1 MFLLPDDYNI
11 NMNFSTSASP
21 MLQVWFL
28 HNLLLQKRM
37 WVPGKWLVL
46 SNHDSLISSLSV
58 CRCAQGLQM
67 KAAESSISKK
77 ERRAHVHRASGKI
90 FHTNTHKRWIIC
102 CFRCMP
108 IYGNGQSVCRPKD
121 GVKTAPTCVN
131 NSSSS
136 FWPMAKQQIL
146 DHLNYNTK
154 RMFKSQME
162 VNIQGNSVRTFSVRG
177 L

>member
-1 MFLLPDDYNI
+1 
-11 NMNFSTSASP
+11 MNFSTSASP

-46 SNHDSLISSLSV
+46 IMILSYLPSLSAGV
-58 CRCAQGLQM
+58 RRGFRRKLQKVRFQRRNAVHM
-67 KAAESSISKK
+67 CTRPQ
-77 ERRAHVHRASGKI
+77 ERFFTPI
-90 FHTNTHKRWIIC
+90 TNTHKRWIIC
-102 CFRCMP
+102 CFRCTP

-121 GVKTAPTCVN
+121 GVKTAPTCAN

-162 VNIQGNSVRTFSVRG
+162 VNIFILFIGII
-177 L
+177 